1 MKSFRKLIF
10 IGLVAWTSTQSPI
23 FAQPLQYSNEEIKI
37 SIDPVNSNESFY
49 TRVNASMCAQCHGS
63 EGVSVQ
69 GANIPSIA
77 GKGAE
82 EMIAKFKNYKVA
94 EPTSSVMARL
104 ARGLSEEQIINTV
117 NYYASLK
124 NSESTAK

>member
-1 MKSFRKLIF
+1 M
-10 IGLVAWTSTQSPI
+10 TSDQLPI
-23 FAQPLQYSNEEIKI
+23 FAQPLQYSKEEIKI
-37 SIDPVNSNESFY
+37 SIDPLNSNESFY

-63 EGVSVQ
+63 DGVSVQ
-69 GANIPSIA
+69 GSNIPSIA

-82 EMIAKFKNYKVA
+82 KMITKFKNYKAA

-104 ARGLSEEQIINTV
+104 ARGLSEEQIVNTV

-124 NSESTAK
+124 NAEFPGK